1 MGADGARTILL
12 QPLAR
17 EDLADIWQWTSDRYG
32 EDQADR
38 YIAEFHDAMALLA
51 DNPRLAPLHSEFRPP
66 VRLRRSGSHL
76 IIFTAD

>member
-1 MGADGARTILL
+1 
-12 QPLAR
+12 
-17 EDLADIWQWTSDRYG
+17 
-32 EDQADR
+32 
-38 YIAEFHDAMALLA
+38 MALLA